1 MDAFGGRGE
10 VLHHS
15 THYRPL
21 WINSYFPNKLSVRI
35 TITVPE
41 KYARCFIYSFNL
53 PNNSGKPVFVFPS
66 QRKNKAL
73 KSTLLQILQRFLV
86 CVFGEEERMS
96 PSPSSNTACPL
107 WSYLDGRR
115 LQISFIFQRVTPRES
130 LQDTALHFTALHGL
144 GRDPGSGAP
153 PLEADTPGLISLLYP
168 NLVLCPWASYLT
180 SLSIMFLTCAVEMIV
195 ESTSKGCRENWMRK
209 CTCNVWIVLHKE

>member
-115 LQISFIFQRVTPRES
+115 LQISFIFQRV
-130 LQDTALHFTALHGL
+130 LHWEKVCKTQLCTSQPCMVWAGTQVQEPHLWRHTHL
-144 GRDPGSGAP
+144 G
-153 PLEADTPGLISLLYP
+153 
-168 NLVLCPWASYLT
+168 SYLF
-180 SLSIMFLTCAVEMIV
+180 SIPTLF
-195 ESTSKGCRENWMRK
+195 S
-209 CTCNVWIVLHKE
+209 VLGQAT